1 MATIMDVK
9 DVKKVVIIGAG
20 IMGHSIAQVFA
31 QSGIEVALV
40 DVKEDLLERALRL
53 VQANLNTLSDNNM
66 IRCEDI
72 PVILGRVHPTTNLA
86 DACKDADFAL
96 EAVVEIPDVKKEI
109 FAQLGRYCGEDT
121 VLASN
126 TSSLDIFTIAGELK
140 RRERMVV
147 THWFAPPHI
156 IPLVEVVPGPETAPA
171 VLNFAARL
179 MERLGKRPV
188 VMKMFTPSFIVNR
201 IQQYIGM
208 AVLEIITKG
217 WATPEDVDLAVKTS
231 LGVRLPVVGVVQTL
245 DFTGLDLV
253 AQVLKGSLGQVP
265 PFIADLV
272 EKGHLGAKTS
282 KGIYDYGGRT
292 EEEILRKRDGLY
304 LATLAQLEKMNA
316 FDPI

>member
-1 MATIMDVK
+1 MDVK
-9 DVKKVVIIGAG
+9 DVKKVLIIGAG

-40 DVKEDLLERALRL
+40 DVKEDLLERALRQI
-53 VQANLNTLSDNNM
+53 QANLNTLSDNGLVKREN
-66 IRCEDI
+66 I
-72 PVILGRVHPTTNLA
+72 PAILGRVHPATDLA
-86 DACKDADFAL
+86 GACRDVDFAL
-96 EAVVEIPDVKKEI
+96 EAVVEIPEVKKEV
-109 FAQLGRYCGEDT
+109 FTQLELYCGEET

-126 TSSLDIFTIAGELK
+126 TSSLDVFSITGALK
-140 RRERMVV
+140 RRDRIVV

-188 VMKMFTPSFIVNR
+188 VMKTFTPSFIVNR

-253 AQVLKGSLGQVP
+253 AQVLKGSLGQIP

-272 EKGHLGAKTS
+272 EQGHLGAKTS

-292 EEEILRKRDGLY
+292 EKEILQKRDGLY
-304 LATLAQLEKMNA
+304 LAMLAQLEKMNA
-316 FDPI
+316 FAPI

>member
-1 MATIMDVK
+1 
-9 DVKKVVIIGAG
+9 
-20 IMGHSIAQVFA
+20 MGHSIAQVFA

-40 DVKEDLLERALRL
+40 DVKEDLLERALRQI
-53 VQANLNTLSDNNM
+53 QANLNTLSDNGLVKREN
-66 IRCEDI
+66 I
-72 PVILGRVHPTTNLA
+72 PAILGRVHPATDLA
-86 DACKDADFAL
+86 GACRDVDFAL
-96 EAVVEIPDVKKEI
+96 EAVVEIPEVKKEV
-109 FAQLGRYCGEDT
+109 FTQLELYCGEET

-126 TSSLDIFTIAGELK
+126 TSSLDVFSITGALK
-140 RRERMVV
+140 RRDRIVV

-188 VMKMFTPSFIVNR
+188 VMKTFTPSFIVNR

-253 AQVLKGSLGQVP
+253 AQVLKGSLGQIP

-272 EKGHLGAKTS
+272 EQGHLGAKTS

-292 EEEILRKRDGLY
+292 EKEILQKRDGLY
-304 LATLAQLEKMNA
+304 LAMLAQLEKMNA
-316 FDPI
+316 FAPI